1 MKSFYN
7 VNNIGTAQLNQT
19 PLKLEGQK
27 KHIKTSTYKNKINL
41 QQNQL
46 NMNTSKQHNLKAIY
60 NHIPSFVQTQ
70 LLLF

>member
-7 VNNIGTAQLNQT
+7 VYNIGTAQLNQT

-46 NMNTSKQHNLKAIY
+46 NTSKQHNLKAIY